1 MQRRAIQLSVVFVAL
16 FAVAMPSRAEQ
27 ADATMG
33 VGLRIV
39 ASERTTADPDAAG
52 NRNQPGAD
60 NGVVLAHAQVV
71 AHGKRV
77 RIERVHDHVGR
88 PIDVVTY

>member
-1 MQRRAIQLSVVFVAL
+1 MQRRAIQLSVVFVAV

-60 NGVVLAHAQVV
+60 NGVVLAHGQVV

>member
-1 MQRRAIQLSVVFVAL
+1 MQRRAIQLSVVFVAV

-39 ASERTTADPDAAG
+39 ASERTTAGPDATG

-60 NGVVLAHAQVV
+60 DSAVLAH
-71 AHGKRV
+71 
-77 RIERVHDHVGR
+77 GR
-88 PIDVVTY
+88 CSPTASVPGSSARMTPPGGLSTW

>member
-1 MQRRAIQLSVVFVAL
+1 MQRRAIQLSVVFVAV

-39 ASERTTADPDAAG
+39 ASERTTVGPDAAG

-60 NGVVLAHAQVV
+60 DGAVLAHGQVL
-71 AHGKRV
+71 AHGERA
-77 RIERVHDHVGR
+77 RIERAHDHAGQ

>member
-1 MQRRAIQLSVVFVAL
+1 MQRRAIQLSAVLVAAL
-16 FAVAMPSRAEQ
+16 AVATPARAEQ

-39 ASERTTADPDAAG
+39 ASERTTAGPDATG

-60 NGVVLAHAQVV
+60 DSAVLAHGQVL
-71 AHGKRV
+71 AHGERA
-77 RIERVHDHVGR
+77 RIERAHDHAGQ

>member
-1 MQRRAIQLSVVFVAL
+1 MQRRAIQLSVVFVAV

-60 NGVVLAHAQVV
+60 NGVVLAHGQVV
-71 AHGKRV
+71 AHGKRA
-77 RIERVHDHVGR
+77 RIERVHDQVGR

>member
-1 MQRRAIQLSVVFVAL
+1 MQRRAIQLSVVFVAV

-39 ASERTTADPDAAG
+39 ASERTNTGTNPAG
-52 NRNQPGAD
+52 NRNQAGAE
-60 NGVVLAHAQVV
+60 GPIVLAHGQVV
-71 AHGKRV
+71 AHGKRA

>member
-1 MQRRAIQLSVVFVAL
+1 MQRRAIHLSAVLVVAL
-16 FAVAMPSRAEQ
+16 AVATPARAEQ

-39 ASERTTADPDAAG
+39 ASERTTAGPDAAG

-60 NGVVLAHAQVV
+60 DSAVLAHGQVL
-71 AHGKRV
+71 AHGERA
-77 RIERVHDHVGR
+77 RIERAHDHAGQ

>member
-1 MQRRAIQLSVVFVAL
+1 MQRRAIQLSVVFVAV

-39 ASERTTADPDAAG
+39 PSERTNTGPNPAG
-52 NRNQPGAD
+52 NRNQAGAE
-60 NGVVLAHAQVV
+60 GTIVLAHGQVLD
-71 AHGKRV
+71 HGERA
-77 RIERVHDHVGR
+77 RIERAHDQVGR

>member
-1 MQRRAIQLSVVFVAL
+1 MQRRAIQLSVVFVAV

>member
-1 MQRRAIQLSVVFVAL
+1 MQRRAIQLSVVFVAV

-39 ASERTTADPDAAG
+39 ASVFSCGGEEIARPRAVGPKVFADRLSRR
-52 NRNQPGAD
+52 RNA
-60 NGVVLAHAQVV
+60 V
-71 AHGKRV
+71 HG
-77 RIERVHDHVGR
+77 
-88 PIDVVTY
+88 T

>member
-1 MQRRAIQLSVVFVAL
+1 MQRRAIQLSVVFVAV

-60 NGVVLAHAQVV
+60 NGVVLAHGQVV
-71 AHGKRV
+71 AHGKRA
-77 RIERVHDHVGR
+77 RIERAHDPAGR

>member
-1 MQRRAIQLSVVFVAL
+1 MVL
-16 FAVAMPSRAEQ
+16 AVAIPVRAEQ

-39 ASERTTADPDAAG
+39 ASDRTTTGRDPDG
-52 NRNQPGAD
+52 NRNRPGAKD
-60 NGVVLAHAQVV
+60 TVDLAHGQVV
-71 AHGKRV
+71 VHGERA
-77 RIERVHDHVGR
+77 RIERAHDRAGR

>member
-1 MQRRAIQLSVVFVAL
+1 MQRRAIQLSVVFVPAL
-16 FAVAMPSRAEQ
+16 AVATPALAEQ
-27 ADATMG
+27 IDATMG

-60 NGVVLAHAQVV
+60 NGVVLAHGQVV
-71 AHGKRV
+71 AHGERA
-77 RIERVHDHVGR
+77 RIERAHDQVGR